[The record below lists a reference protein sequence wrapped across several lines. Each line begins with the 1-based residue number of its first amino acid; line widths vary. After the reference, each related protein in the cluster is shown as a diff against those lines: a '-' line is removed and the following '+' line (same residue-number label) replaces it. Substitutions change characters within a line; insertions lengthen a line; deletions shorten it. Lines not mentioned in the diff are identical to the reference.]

1 MKKVNKKYCWYTI
14 YLCALITGCT
24 CSMYRQKNVI
34 PEKYK
39 KYVFPYKDYTM
50 ALYGD
55 TALYEKVVKERQEKT
70 PSHPDYFDLS
80 INIARLENYTPAYY
94 NAYRALN
101 DLYKYNHLTMG
112 DKVKRL
118 MYSYLQLAIDNKDHR
133 VTKVDLK
140 NYQQEFPK
148 RIKDHRNH
156 GVDSNDYFS
165 RRETG
170 DGSE

>member
-14 YLCALITGCT
+14 YLCALIIGCIS
-24 CSMYRQKNVI
+24 SMYRQKTVI

-39 KYVFPYKDYTM
+39 KYVFPYKAYTM

-55 TALYEKVVKERQEKT
+55 TTLYEKVVKERQEKT

-80 INIARLENYTPAYY
+80 IKIARSENYTPAYY
-94 NAYRALN
+94 NAYCALN
-101 DLYKYNHLTMG
+101 DLYKYNHFTMG

-148 RIKDHRNH
+148 RITTREIN
-156 GVDSNDYFS
+156 SS
-165 RRETG
+165 RGAHG
-170 DGSE
+170 DGSSMLQTK